1 MYKQTL
7 LSAVMLMLVAC
18 ASNTDCKFQPGVNVE
33 AQDIEKI
40 QKEGI
45 KDTVQVT
52 PKGNVTCNF

>member
-7 LSAVMLMLVAC
+7 LSSDVDAC
-18 ASNTDCKFQPGVNVE
+18 CPVGNTDCKFQPGVNVE

>member
-1 MYKQTL
+1 MFRQIL
-7 LSAVMLMLVAC
+7 LSAVMLMLVSC
-18 ASNTDCKFQPGVNVE
+18 AGNTDCKFQPGVNVE

>member
-18 ASNTDCKFQPGVNVE
+18 AGNTDCKFQPGVNVE

-52 PKGNVTCNF
+52 LREM